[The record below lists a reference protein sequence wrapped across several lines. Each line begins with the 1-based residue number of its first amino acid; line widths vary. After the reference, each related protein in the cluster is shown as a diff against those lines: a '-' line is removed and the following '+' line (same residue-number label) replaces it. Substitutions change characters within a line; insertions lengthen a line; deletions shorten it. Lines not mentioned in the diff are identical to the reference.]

1 MDVKDIV
8 AILRL
13 HGQTLRRDFAV
24 RRIGVFGSFAKG
36 TESEK
41 SDIDFYVEFELSELD
56 LDKYLRLIEYLEK
69 LFNKK
74 IDLVTKDGVESIRI
88 PHIREEIKKE
98 IVYA

>member
-36 TESEK
+36 TESKK

-56 LDKYLRLIEYLEK
+56 LDKYLRLIKYLEK

-88 PHIREEIKKE
+88 PHIKEEIKKE

>member
-36 TESEK
+36 TESKK

-88 PHIREEIKKE
+88 PHIKEEIKKE

>member
-13 HGQTLRRDFAV
+13 HGEILRRDFAV

-36 TESEK
+36 TESKK
-41 SDIDFYVEFELSELD
+41 SDIDLYVEFELSELD

-98 IVYA
+98 IIYA

>member
-36 TESEK
+36 TESKK
-41 SDIDFYVEFELSELD
+41 SDIDLYVEFELTELD

>member
-13 HGQTLRRDFAV
+13 HGEILRRDFAV

-36 TESEK
+36 VESEK

>member
-13 HGQTLRRDFAV
+13 HGEILRRDFAV

-36 TESEK
+36 TESKK
-41 SDIDFYVEFELSELD
+41 SDIDLYVEFELSELD

>member
-13 HGQTLRRDFAV
+13 HGRTLRRDFAV

>member
-13 HGQTLRRDFAV
+13 HGRTLRRDFAV

-88 PHIREEIKKE
+88 PYIREEIKKE

>member
-13 HGQTLRRDFAV
+13 HGEILRRDFAV

>member
-13 HGQTLRRDFAV
+13 HGEILRRDFAV

-88 PHIREEIKKE
+88 PYIREEIKKE